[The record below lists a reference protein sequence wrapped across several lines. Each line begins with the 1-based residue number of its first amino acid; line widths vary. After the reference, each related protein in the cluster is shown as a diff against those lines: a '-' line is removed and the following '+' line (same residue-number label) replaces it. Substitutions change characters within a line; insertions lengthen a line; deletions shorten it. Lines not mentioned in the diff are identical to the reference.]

1 LVHGT
6 GPLGGTATDGCAA
19 ADERG
24 VSSGRMRSVVVP
36 GADETENGSRAA
48 VRVDGA
54 AVPVVAL
61 SGEGAPSAAGV
72 TVSGS
77 GAPGGTARDA
87 AVGAVGPGAVAIG
100 AVASAAGVPDAVPAG
115 AAPWGAAVIGAG
127 VADAGAA
134 GAALPLPGPGLVAP
148 VADAVAS
155 RPLDGP
161 PFGAEPPGT
170 LTAAA
175 DGGTVATERF
185 AAGTGVGGA
194 PAVPAVATTRPITV
208 TDEAI
213 ATQRRRQ

>member
-61 SGEGAPSAAGV
+61 SGEGPPSAAGV

-87 AVGAVGPGAVAIG
+87 AVGAVAIG
-100 AVASAAGVPDAVPAG
+100 AVAPAAGVPDAVPAG
-115 AAPWGAAVIGAG
+115 AAPWGAALTGAG
-127 VADAGAA
+127 VAGAGAA
-134 GAALPLPGPGLVAP
+134 SAALPLPGAGLVAP
-148 VADAVAS
+148 VAEAVAS

-161 PFGAEPPGT
+161 PFGVEPPGT

-194 PAVPAVATTRPITV
+194 PAVPAVATTRPISV

>member
-1 LVHGT
+1 
-6 GPLGGTATDGCAA
+6 
-19 ADERG
+19 
-24 VSSGRMRSVVVP
+24 MRSVVVP

-127 VADAGAA
+127 VADASAA